1 MAVRTVDPFTA
12 RVAGLNSVIRWRAH
26 ARRHPL
32 RYRVAVVAPRP
43 IDIVRSAGGWV
54 FDRSTAGWEV
64 TVLVRDHSH
73 ARALQILG
81 ATVLDF
87 ERALEVNTHDI
98 WPQTLALDPSMYTTD
113 SRVREGVLG
122 CLAGRQIEV
131 GVWGELPDEL
141 KTWVSP
147 MPHRISVAARAFK
160 ACALRAAGC
169 AGEPVAAEEWLQF
182 SDTPAPGTQWGTRL
196 VAVR

>member
-1 MAVRTVDPFTA
+1 MAVRTVDPLTPRA
-12 RVAGLNSVIRWRAH
+12 AGLNSVSRWRAH

-32 RYRVAVVAPRP
+32 RYRVAMVAPRP
-43 IDIVRSAGGWV
+43 IDIVRCAGGWL

-73 ARALQILG
+73 ARSLQILG

-87 ERALEVNTHDI
+87 EQALAVPTHDI
-98 WPQTLALDPSMYTTD
+98 WPQTLAIDPSMYTSD
-113 SRVREGVLG
+113 PRVREGVLG
-122 CLAGRQIEV
+122 CLDGGEIEV
-131 GVWGELPDEL
+131 GVWGELPAEL
-141 KTWVSP
+141 ETRVSP
-147 MPHRISVAARAFK
+147 MAYRISVAARAFK

-169 AGEPVAAEEWLQF
+169 AGEAVTAEEWLQF